1 MPAAASSGIARG
13 IYNTLFKKNS
23 VFVTSIFV
31 SAIAFEVV
39 YDTASSTI
47 WDKVNKGKQWKD
59 IKHKYEQ

>member
-13 IYNTLFKKNS
+13 VYNTLFKKNS
-23 VFVTSIFV
+23 VFITSIFV

-39 YDTASSTI
+39 YDTASTTI

-59 IKHKYEQ
+59 IKHNYEQ